1 MDIIPPLRW
10 NVVESGLSRGGYP
23 VLRNFRH
30 LSRNR
35 LKTIV
40 SLIPESPSS
49 DLVEFAK
56 ITGIELVYI
65 SVNRS
70 LPLGH
75 GLLPSL
81 IQALNICIDEKR
93 HPIYLH
99 CLDGRRIVGLVVLL
113 LRRLQGWSTVNALA
127 EFWRFQTAMRPVMHP
142 VEIEKTTRDL
152 EKFVNDFGDV
162 IITENIPRWLWNGNR
177 GTTVHGVRIRHVPPL
192 RPLHGNTNSS
202 SSASSSNLMVVAEG
216 GLEQQNRSLAGMY
229 AQDHHSGA
237 ADNNGSNASHQAFE
251 EFGKAGAGVAGGVG
265 NVGGVGGG
273 SSNDNNNNNATGGGD
288 AMRAESRAAAGEMG
302 LGPGAL
308 KALQLLRSH
317 SHLPVL
323 RYELIPDINLRYS
336 GSTLSASRMGRTIG
350 PDHPLIQSP
359 LSRAMDALCL
369 NGLEA
374 LSSRL
379 DASPYSAVGGMGNG
393 NNNGI
398 PARDRYGG
406 LAILMQQRNH
416 QSRLNLYHASNT
428 IAHLDVAAHAS
439 LLPFMQRKRRAQR
452 ESLGEFG
459 ENERD

>member
-1 MDIIPPLRW
+1 M
-10 NVVESGLSRGGYP
+10 
-23 VLRNFRH
+23 LRNFRH
-30 LSRNR
+30 LSRTR

-40 SLIPESPSS
+40 SLIPESPST

-113 LRRLQGWSTVNALA
+113 LRRLQGWSIVNALA

-152 EKFVNDFGDV
+152 EKFVNEFGDV
-162 IITENIPRWLWNGNR
+162 IITENIPRWLWSGNR
-177 GTTVHGVRIRHVPPL
+177 GTTVPGVRIRHLPPL
-192 RPLHGNTNSS
+192 RPLQNNTSS
-202 SSASSSNLMVVAEG
+202 STSVSSSNLMIVSDG
-216 GLEQQNRSLAGMY
+216 GMEQQNHRSLAGMY
-229 AQDHHSGA
+229 AQDHPLEISGI
-237 ADNNGSNASHQAFE
+237 NASFQSLE
-251 EFGKAGAGVAGGVG
+251 DKERSGKAGIGVAGGLG
-265 NVGGVGGG
+265 NVGSAGVGSG
-273 SSNDNNNNNATGGGD
+273 NDNNNNNNNAQGAGE
-288 AMRAESRAAAGEMG
+288 AMRAESRAAAGELG

-350 PDHPLIQSP
+350 PDHPLIQCP

-369 NGLEA
+369 VGLEA

-379 DASPYSAVGGMGNG
+379 DASPFSVLNGMGNG
-393 NNNGI
+393 SIAGV
-398 PARDRYGG
+398 PSRDRYGG
-406 LAILMQQRNH
+406 LAILMQQQNRNN
-416 QSRLNLYHASNT
+416 QSHLNLHHASNT
-428 IAHLDVAAHAS
+428 ISHLDVAAHAS